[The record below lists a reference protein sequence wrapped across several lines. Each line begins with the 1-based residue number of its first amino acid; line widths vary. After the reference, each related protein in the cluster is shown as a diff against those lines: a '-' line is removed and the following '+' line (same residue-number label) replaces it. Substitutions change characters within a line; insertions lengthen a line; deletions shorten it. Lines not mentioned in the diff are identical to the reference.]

1 MSRRHEV
8 RADAFAGRFLMPT
21 RGVERYLHSIGRDTM
36 GSRLAGVLEVF
47 SDRAAVPKDKSRR
60 RRALSADRIEQIAV
74 LSGLDDED
82 RVRLL
87 ATGDSGPA
95 EDRDSGR
102 RRLA

>member
-1 MSRRHEV
+1 LARDGQERV
-8 RADAFAGRFLMPT
+8 AF
-21 RGVERYLHSIGRDTM
+21 V
-36 GSRLAGVLEVF
+36 SRLLVLATE
-47 SDRAAVPKDKSRR
+47 ARR
-60 RRALSADRIEQIAV
+60 RGALSADRIEQIAV
-74 LSGLDDED
+74 SSGLDDEH